1 MTRRCGAA
9 RTALDLVAG
18 VVGQVGGQLIEQRV
32 QKLGLVVPN
41 KRIAK
46 VKYSQKRIAKVKY
59 SQRVAAGGRLGAAGG
74 RAQRIA
80 MVEYMVEYMAS
91 THPIFL
97 ICR

>member
-1 MTRRCGAA
+1 MTRRGGAA
-9 RTALDLVAG
+9 RTALDLVAC
-18 VVGQVGGQLIEQRV
+18 VVGQVGGELIEQRV
-32 QKLGLVVPN
+32 QKLGLVVP
-41 KRIAK
+41 
-46 VKYSQKRIAKVKY
+46 SKRIAKVKY

>member
-1 MTRRCGAA
+1 MLWQSRVSRRGGAA

-18 VVGQVGGQLIEQRV
+18 VVGQVGGELIEQRV
-32 QKLGLVVPN
+32 QKLGLVVP
-41 KRIAK
+41 
-46 VKYSQKRIAKVKY
+46 SKRIAKVKY